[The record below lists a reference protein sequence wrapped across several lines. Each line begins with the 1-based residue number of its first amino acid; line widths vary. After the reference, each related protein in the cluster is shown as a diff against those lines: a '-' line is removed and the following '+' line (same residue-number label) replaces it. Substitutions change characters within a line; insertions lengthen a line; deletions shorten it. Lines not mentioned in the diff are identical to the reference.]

1 MPPLAQGEVLM
12 FKLKRSIGWNFP
24 TNDDGQENGLN
35 DPGIETFKDHP
46 LSSLAREVLQNS
58 SDAADGSNK
67 PVQVHFEKLEIPT
80 SEFPGFADFKK
91 TLQACAEYWKGSRST
106 EKFIKTALEVLARP
120 NLSILKISDF
130 NTTGLVVGS
139 KGDRTSD
146 WFKLTKS
153 VGASDKHAG
162 KLGSF
167 GIGKHATYACSDL
180 RTVFYGTRDNA
191 DATAVQG
198 VAKLVS
204 HKREGATTQGTGYFG
219 VKNGNKPMLD
229 FDSLPT
235 LFERKK
241 TGADVYIMGFH
252 DFPDWE
258 ARIIKSVIES
268 FFVAIHTGKLIAKVG
283 KTTVNDTSLPKLIAK
298 HYAEPDAHFLAD
310 EYYQALTGE
319 GVVTHS
325 EADFEGHGPI
335 KLTLF
340 EHKDFKKKVAMFRK
354 SGMKIFDKRFQTP
367 LRFAAVFTAEGGKL
381 DALLRTL
388 EPPSHNAWEPERGED
403 PAVSKKVLNDLFGW
417 IREKVRQLVSTDS
430 LQEVD
435 PEGMSQYLPD
445 ELEDGEKGTP
455 QKVEEINEEPAPVLD
470 MRIRSAP
477 PPSAPQ
483 YEPDKSSEE
492 EEGEGEGEAAGG
504 TGGGGETHEGGN
516 GGGGGEGGGQ
526 DGTGTTGGGGGSTGA
541 DHNKRVDLTNIR
553 IYCSD
558 PSKGRY
564 RLLFEPKTEDAS
576 HLRVFVIGEVGAE
589 PAELASYSVN
599 GGPEI
604 ELNSKGLIGPLT
616 LKKGE
621 RAVLDVVLQD
631 SLRCALG
638 VTAYAN

>member
-1 MPPLAQGEVLM
+1 M
-12 FKLKRSIGWNFP
+12 FKLKRSVGWNFP
-24 TNDDGQENGLN
+24 ANDDGQENGLN

-67 PVQVHFEKLEIPT
+67 PVQVHFEKLEIPML
-80 SEFPGFADFKK
+80 EFPGLADLKK
-91 TLQACAEYWKGSRST
+91 TLEACADYWKGSRST
-106 EKFIKTALEVLARP
+106 EKFVKSALDVIAQEK
-120 NLSILKISDF
+120 LSILRISDF
-130 NTTGLVVGS
+130 NTTGLVVGA

-191 DATAVQG
+191 GATAVQG

-204 HKREGATTQGTGYFG
+204 HKRDRTITTQGTGYFG
-219 VKNGNKPMLD
+219 VKVGNKPMLD
-229 FDSLPT
+229 FESLPS

-252 DFPDWE
+252 EFPDWE

-268 FFVAIHTGKLIAKVG
+268 FFVAIHTGRLIVKVG
-283 KTTVNDTSLPKLIAK
+283 KTTVNDTSLLKLIAK
-298 HYAEPDAHFLAD
+298 HYAEPDPQFLAD
-310 EYYQALTGE
+310 EYYQALTSE

-325 EADFEGHGPI
+325 EADFCGYGPI

-340 EHKDFKKKVAMFRK
+340 EHKDFKKKVAMFRR

-417 IREKVRQLVSTDS
+417 IRDKVRQLVGSDS
-430 LQEVD
+430 MQEVD
-435 PEGMSQYLPD
+435 AEGMSQYLPD
-445 ELEDGEKGTP
+445 ELEDSDKGMP
-455 QKVEEINEEPAPVLD
+455 QKVEEVNEEPAAILD
-470 MRIRSAP
+470 MRIRATPPATAP
-477 PPSAPQ
+477 N
-483 YEPDKSSEE
+483 YDSEKASE
-492 EEGEGEGEAAGG
+492 DEDGEGEGEAAGG
-504 TGGGGETHEGGN
+504 AGGGGEINKGDGGQE
-516 GGGGGEGGGQ
+516 GGEGAGMAGA
-526 DGTGTTGGGGGSTGA
+526 GTTGGGGAATGT
-541 DHNKRVDLTNIR
+541 DHTKRVDLTNIR

-558 PSKGRY
+558 PSKGKY
-564 RLLFEPKTEDAS
+564 RLLFEPRSEDAS
-576 HLRVFVIGEVGAE
+576 HLRVFVIGEVGTE
-589 PAELASYSVN
+589 PALLARYSVN
-599 GGPEI
+599 GGPEVEI
-604 ELNSKGLIGPLT
+604 NSKGLIGPLI

-621 RAVLDVVLQD
+621 RAILDVVLQD

>member
-1 MPPLAQGEVLM
+1 LVQTDEV
-12 FKLKRSIGWNFP
+12 G
-24 TNDDGQENGLN
+24 
-35 DPGIETFKDHP
+35 
-46 LSSLAREVLQNS
+46 
-58 SDAADGSNK
+58 
-67 PVQVHFEKLEIPT
+67 
-80 SEFPGFADFKK
+80 
-91 TLQACAEYWKGSRST
+91 
-106 EKFIKTALEVLARP
+106 
-120 NLSILKISDF
+120 
-130 NTTGLVVGS
+130 
-139 KGDRTSD
+139 
-146 WFKLTKS
+146 
-153 VGASDKHAG
+153 GASDKHAG
-162 KLGSF
+162 KIGSF

-191 DATAVQG
+191 NAIAVQG
-198 VAKLVS
+198 VAKLMT
-204 HKREGATTQGTGYFG
+204 HKREGATTQATGYFG
-219 VKNGNKPMLD
+219 VRTRNKPMLD
-229 FDSLPT
+229 FESLPT

-252 DFPDWE
+252 DFPEWE

-268 FFVAIHTGKLIAKVG
+268 FFVAIHTGKLIVKVG

-298 HYAEPDAHFLAD
+298 HYAEPDPQFLAD
-310 EYYQALTGE
+310 EYYQALTSE

-325 EADFEGHGPI
+325 EADFGGYGSI

-340 EHKDFKKKVAMFRK
+340 EHKDFKKKVAMFRR

-388 EPPSHNAWEPERGED
+388 EPPSHNAWEAERGED
-403 PAVSKKVLNDLFGW
+403 PAESKKVLNDLFGW
-417 IREKVRQLVSTDS
+417 IRDKVRQLVGADS

-435 PEGMSQYLPD
+435 AEGMSQYLPD
-445 ELEDGEKGTP
+445 ELEDAEKGTM
-455 QKVEEINEEPAPVLD
+455 QKVEEVNEEPAAVLD
-470 MRIRSAP
+470 MRIRSTP
-477 PPSAPQ
+477 PPTAPN
-483 YEPDKSSEE
+483 YDADKTSED
-492 EEGEGEGEAAGG
+492 EEGEGKGEAAGG
-504 TGGGGETHEGGN
+504 AGGGGETNQGGD
-516 GGGGGEGGGQ
+516 GEGGGEGAGESGA
-526 DGTGTTGGGGGSTGA
+526 GTTGGGGASTGV

-558 PSKGRY
+558 PTKGKY
-564 RLLFEPKTEDAS
+564 RLLFEPRTEDAS

-589 PAELASYSVN
+589 PALLASYSVN